1 MRQAT
6 MGLRAAS
13 AVAVLAASLPA
24 AAEARTARCEIQA
37 EGESYRGPCDFQSER
52 GGSFS
57 VEHPDGHNLLPGVA
71 MLSLTIT
78 SPGVG
83 EVRALTGGGIST
95 SWGEARRSEH
105 DPACW
110 NADGLLTLCAY

>member
-1 MRQAT
+1 MRQRT
-6 MGLRAAS
+6 IGLLAAS
-13 AVAVLAASLPA
+13 AVAVAAASLPV
-24 AAEARTARCEIQA
+24 AAEARPARCEIQA
-37 EGESYRGPCDFQSER
+37 EGESYRGPCEFRSER

-83 EVRALTGGGIST
+83 EFRALTSGGIST
-95 SWGEARRSEH
+95 SWGEARRAEY

-110 NADGLLTLCAY
+110 SGDGLTLCAY